1 MSCMPSIARSFGV
14 MERMSWAIF
23 MGLLLARSARRRDS
37 QPAGAGGAAANG
49 NCANLRLDFGAQD
62 IDLEQPVV
70 EFRASDLQPVG
81 QQEVALE
88 LPGGNAAMQE
98 HALCLLLL

>member
-1 MSCMPSIARSFGV
+1 MSCMPSIARSCGV
-14 MERMSWAIF
+14 MERTSWAIF
-23 MGLLLARSARRRDS
+23 MGLLLARSARRRGHS

-49 NCANLRLDFGAQD
+49 NAADLRLDFGTQD
-62 IDLEQPVV
+62 IDLEQAVA
-70 EFRASDLQPVG
+70 EFRAGDLQPIG

-98 HALCLLLL
+98 HALHL